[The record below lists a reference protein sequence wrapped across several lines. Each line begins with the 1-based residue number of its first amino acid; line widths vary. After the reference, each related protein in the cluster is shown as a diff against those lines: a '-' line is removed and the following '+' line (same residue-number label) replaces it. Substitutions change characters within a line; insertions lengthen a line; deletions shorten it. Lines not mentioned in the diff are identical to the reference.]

1 MGLKLHT
8 FTRVFNWCV
17 SNGCP
22 KFTAS
27 HNLEKNC
34 LDIHMTR
41 EQFQVYLQINLSNH
55 MTEMTIVEP
64 DDNMVSYDLSL
75 DECLTQVIELES
87 RKKTTV

>member
-1 MGLKLHT
+1 
-8 FTRVFNWCV
+8 
-17 SNGCP
+17 
-22 KFTAS
+22 
-27 HNLEKNC
+27 
-34 LDIHMTR
+34 MTR